1 MNVLK
6 KVCKKTSDTPKI
18 KLFETFTKLW
28 VSVLLI
34 VGIID
39 LQLSYVLAFL
49 GHTEIAEQLSIAVVT
64 EILGVSVAYI
74 IRAHFDTRQEK
85 KQELNN
91 RMFDAELE
99 ELESE
104 KEMKEDMEDPKPP
117 RDHLYEE
124 DEGDP
129 GIGVG

>member
-1 MNVLK
+1 MSLFK
-6 KVCKKTSDTPKI
+6 KICKKNTDKPKV

-28 VSVLLI
+28 VTILLF

-39 LQLSYVLAFL
+39 LQLSYLLAFL
-49 GHTEIAEQLSIAVVT
+49 GKTEIAESLSIAVVT

-74 IRAHFDTRQEK
+74 IRAHFDTRQER

-99 ELESE
+99 ELEND
-104 KEMKEDMEDPKPP
+104 KACKVDLEDPKPP
-117 RDHLYEE
+117 RDYYE
-124 DEGDP
+124 DP
-129 GIGVG
+129 VDDDPKGVG